1 MATLSIC
8 WNPLRNIGSYV
19 RAENLVGCDHPQQRR
34 STATRTAN
42 HPPGG
47 SAKPLIAG
55 FPHISTMRVHAGMGE
70 VRWMNGFYARRW
82 IVGKK
87 RIHRGERAK
96 KEAWCVE
103 KRTMER
109 KRVCTAAS
117 EELAEWSSSV
127 SEWAAIKPFN
137 QRTSLWR
144 APIIERRKRY
154 VSNALVTPMRPGHLE
169 NLRHSFT
176 RYLLHP
182 RNSSS
187 LLFLRE
193 KNTKKRTMFNLLWPI
208 HDDAELHTIWTC
220 ETDDYLRMGKKVW
233 GEETMAALKKP
244 RVQS

>member
-19 RAENLVGCDHPQQRR
+19 RAENLVGCGHPQQRR

-109 KRVCTAAS
+109 KRVCTAEWGTRWVIELGERMSGHQAIQSENQPVACTNHREKETLRFKCAGDPHEAGAS
-117 EELAEWSSSV
+117 
-127 SEWAAIKPFN
+127 
-137 QRTSLWR
+137 
-144 APIIERRKRY
+144 RKSPSQFY
-154 VSNALVTPMRPGHLE
+154 KIPLTPKK
-169 NLRHSFT
+169 
-176 RYLLHP
+176 
-182 RNSSS
+182 
-187 LLFLRE
+187 LFLVVVPAR
-193 KNTKKRTMFNLLWPI
+193 KK
-208 HDDAELHTIWTC
+208 HQKA
-220 ETDDYLRMGKKVW
+220 YYV
-233 GEETMAALKKP
+233 
-244 RVQS
+244 